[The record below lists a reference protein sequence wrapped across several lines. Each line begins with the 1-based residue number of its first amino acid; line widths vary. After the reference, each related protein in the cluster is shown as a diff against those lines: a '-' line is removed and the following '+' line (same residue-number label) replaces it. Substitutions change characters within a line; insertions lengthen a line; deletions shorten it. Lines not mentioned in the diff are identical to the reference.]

1 MQDIFGV
8 LPGAGVLLLFLI
20 VVTVWIIRR
29 RCNRSPLTCPGCG
42 CGVTESVACCPRCGA
57 TLQPVSAAQKPV
69 PVATLAG
76 LEGLLKGKLFTITV
90 PGNLSLGRDPGN
102 DVALTGDA
110 LVSRQHAQIVTED
123 GQCVLYDRNSVN
135 GIFVNNQR
143 VLRHV
148 LQSGDVIQICN
159 SAFRFTGE
167 GTPPPLP
174 ASQPHASLPDSMR
187 LSDQAHFEGYI
198 LEKKVGQGGMSVV
211 YKASDAHG
219 MPVAIKVLDVTDEYI
234 VRKFIQ
240 EGEIGA
246 ALRDHP
252 NICRVFTSGQA
263 QDNRFY
269 LVMEYIEGRSLRALV
284 GKPLTDAQI
293 VLIIGQV
300 CDALHYAHLCHI
312 VHRDIKPENILLED
326 SGLVKVA
333 DFGIAKLTSSVT
345 VTQNRL
351 MGTPEYVSPEQARA
365 QRILPSSDIYSVGVV
380 LYELLA
386 GHPPFPLPD
395 RIDSLTRERVA
406 FNMVLSAHINK
417 KPLPPSQIRPGVSR
431 RLEQIALKALEKEP
445 SRRFESAW
453 EMAQALGFQRQIAP
467 PPMPVPLAARLV
479 ITQGRTPGKIIR
491 LEGPNVVLGRA
502 QIAPEDGYISQ
513 HHVNITPHGNQF
525 WLEDLSRNGTW
536 VNGQRVYGEVSLKVG
551 DEICVGSQV
560 LRLEM

>member
-1 MQDIFGV
+1 MSNIFWI

-20 VVTVWIIRR
+20 VVTVLVIRR
-29 RCNRSPLTCPGCG
+29 RRGRSPLTCPGCARQVTANAARCPY
-42 CGVTESVACCPRCGA
+42 CGLA
-57 TLQPVSAAQKPV
+57 LQSTPAAQNPI

-76 LEGLLKGKLFTITV
+76 LEGLMKGKTFTIMT
-90 PGNLSLGRDPGN
+90 PSGLSLGRDPGN
-102 DVALTGDA
+102 DVTLVGDA
-110 LVSRQHAQIVTED
+110 LVSRQHAQIALED

-135 GIFVNNQR
+135 GVFVNNQR

-159 SAFRFTGE
+159 SAFRFIGE

-174 ASQPHASLPDSMR
+174 APRPRSSSPDSMR
-187 LSDQAHFEGYI
+187 LSDQAHFEGYT
-198 LEKKVGQGGMSVV
+198 LEKKIGQGGMSVV
-211 YKASDAHG
+211 YKAFDANG
-219 MPVAIKVLDVTDEYI
+219 APVAIKVLDVTDEYI

-240 EGEIGA
+240 EGEIGV
-246 ALRDHP
+246 ALRSHP
-252 NICRVFTSGQA
+252 NICRVHTAGRA

-269 LVMEYIEGRSLRALV
+269 LVMEYIDGRSLRDLV

-293 VLIIGQV
+293 VAIIGQV
-300 CDALHYAHLCHI
+300 CDALHYAHLCHV

-326 SGLVKVA
+326 NGLVKVA

-380 LYELLA
+380 LYELLV
-386 GHPPFPLPD
+386 GRPPFPLPD
-395 RIDSLTRERVA
+395 RIDTLTKERIA
-406 FNMVLSAHINK
+406 FNMVLSSHINK
-417 KPLPPSQIRPGVSR
+417 RPLPPSQIRPGVSKH
-431 RLEQIALKALEKEP
+431 LDQVVLKALEKEP
-445 SRRFESAW
+445 ERRYESAW

-467 PPMPVPLAARLV
+467 PPMPIPLAARLV
-479 ITQGRTPGKIIR
+479 ITHGRLPGKIIR
-491 LEGPNVVLGRA
+491 LEGPNVMLGRA
-502 QIAPEDGYISQ
+502 QIAPDDGYISQ
-513 HHVNITPHGNQF
+513 QHVNITPHGNQF

-536 VNGQRVYGEVSLKVG
+536 VNGQRVYGEISLKAG

-560 LRLEM
+560 MRLET

>member
-1 MQDIFGV
+1 MV
-8 LPGAGVLLLFLI
+8 LQ
-20 VVTVWIIRR
+20 
-29 RCNRSPLTCPGCG
+29 
-42 CGVTESVACCPRCGA
+42 A
-57 TLQPVSAAQKPV
+57 TSTTPDPHA
-69 PVATLAG
+69 VATLAG
-76 LEGLLKGKLFTITV
+76 LEGLMKGRTFSIAA
-90 PGNLSLGRDPGN
+90 PRGLSLGRDLGN
-102 DVALTGDA
+102 DVVLIGDG
-110 LVSRQHAQIVTED
+110 LVSRQHAQIATEG

-135 GIFVNNQR
+135 GVYVNNQR

-148 LQSGDVIQICN
+148 LQNGDVIQLCN
-159 SAFRFTGE
+159 SAFRFLRE

-174 ASQPHASLPDSMR
+174 APRSRSTSPDSMS
-187 LSDQAHFEGYI
+187 LSDQTCFEGYA
-198 LEKKVGQGGMSVV
+198 LENKIGQGGMSVV
-211 YKASDAHG
+211 YKALDAHKT
-219 MPVAIKVLDVTDEYI
+219 PVAIKVLDVTDEYI

-246 ALRDHP
+246 ALREHP
-252 NICRVFTSGQA
+252 NICRVLAAGRA

-269 LVMEYIEGRSLRALV
+269 LVMEYIAGRSLRALV

-293 VLIIGQV
+293 VAIIGQV

-326 SGLVKVA
+326 GGLVKVA

-380 LYELLA
+380 LYELLV
-386 GHPPFPLPD
+386 GHPPFPLPEQID
-395 RIDSLTRERVA
+395 TLTKERIA
-406 FNMVLSAHINK
+406 FNMVLSSHINK

-431 RLEQIALKALEKEP
+431 HLEQVVMKALAKEP
-445 SRRFESAW
+445 EHRYASAW

-467 PPMPVPLAARLV
+467 PPMPKPLAARLV
-479 ITQGRTPGKIIR
+479 VTQGLTPGKIIR
-491 LEGPNVVLGRA
+491 LEGPTVVLGRA
-502 QIAPEDGYISQ
+502 QIAPDDGYISQ
-513 HHVNITPHGNQF
+513 HHITITPHGNQF

-536 VNGQRVYGEVSLKVG
+536 VNGQRIYGEIPLNAG

-560 LRLEM
+560 MRVEI